1 MKKNYIKKF
10 IAVFTTV
17 ALIITGLVFTVS
29 ATADVPENQEKILY
43 EKNLEQYYASFLK
56 YMADVVKYEELKADS
71 TADPAD
77 VQSMY
82 DSLESTYKS
91 LISAWK
97 IINAY
102 RAGLEAEAYAAYNA
116 ALELYKT
123 RKAAYDA
130 FDWNS
135 YAKSSEEYEKEYVD
149 YENFKFKVERGMT
162 NKITDGK
169 RVLYYNDLAIAENI
183 KDLSKL
189 KGKTYAKKAQYIDMG
204 KGVVIT
210 YAGSDITVEF
220 DGTAGGFGIYDIYF
234 ESDGIVYHLLI
245 ELTNKGSYVVTA
257 KNGKK
262 DKVTK
267 LIIDNILVN
276 QDTKNRLSK
285 SPVSPVSPAHPG
297 SEPSLSDFGG
307 FCFPAYPCAPSAP

>member
-17 ALIITGLVFTVS
+17 ALIITGLVFTASAVS
-29 ATADVPENQEKILY
+29 ANSENGEKSLY
-43 EKNLEQYYASFLK
+43 EEKLEAHNSAVVE
-56 YMADVVKYEELKADS
+56 YMEAVAKYEELKADS
-71 TADPAD
+71 TADPVE

-102 RAGLEAEAYAAYNA
+102 RLGLESKVYTAYNA
-116 ALELYKT
+116 AVELYKT
-123 RKAAYDA
+123 RKEAYNA
-130 FDWNS
+130 FDWDS
-135 YAKSSEEYEKEYVD
+135 YAKASKEHEKEYVD

-162 NKITDGK
+162 NKIMDGK
-169 RVLYYNDLAIAENI
+169 RVLYYNDLTVAEDI
-183 KDLSKL
+183 KDLRKL
-189 KGKTYAKKAQYIDMG
+189 KGKTYTKKAQYIDMS
-204 KGVVIT
+204 KGVVVT

-220 DGTAGGFGIYDIYF
+220 DGTEGGFGIYDIYF
-234 ESDGIVYHLLI
+234 ESDGVVYHLLI

-257 KNGKK
+257 KNNKGE
-262 DKVTK
+262 K

-285 SPVSPVSPAHPG
+285 PPVSPVSPPEPG

-307 FCFPAYPCAPSAP
+307 YNYPAYPCAPSAP